1 MADMHAKVVLKTG
14 GVIKVEGKPLPV
26 IIRHGE
32 QRVKCHECGSKKL
45 SVLADVQQA
54 GILETV
60 CWEVVECRRCHHRFV
75 VESTLPV
82 GVLNDEERG
91 S

>member
-1 MADMHAKVVLKTG
+1 MAQTSPRVTLKTG
-14 GVIKVEGKPLPV
+14 GVIKVQGKALPV
-26 IIRHGE
+26 VIRHGE
-32 QRVKCHECGSKKL
+32 QRIKCQECGSKKL
-45 SVLADVQQA
+45 AILADVQQA
-54 GILETV
+54 GILDTI

-82 GVLNDEERG
+82 GALNDEERG